1 MPVGKHTDQK
11 IKEEILT
18 KIRDEGMRVSEAS
31 THYDISSKTIYAW
44 LRSNVVNGN
53 TSLVLQLNRL
63 KKENEQLYKLLGRA
77 SAELNRPKF

>member
-11 IKEEILT
+11 LKEEILT

-31 THYDISSKTIYAW
+31 THYGISSKTIYAW
-44 LRSNVVNGN
+44 LRSNVVNSN

>member
-11 IKEEILT
+11 LKEEILT
-18 KIRDEGMRVSEAS
+18 KIRDEGMRVTDAA
-31 THYDISSKTIYAW
+31 THYGISSKTIYAW
-44 LRSNVVNGN
+44 LRSNVVNSN